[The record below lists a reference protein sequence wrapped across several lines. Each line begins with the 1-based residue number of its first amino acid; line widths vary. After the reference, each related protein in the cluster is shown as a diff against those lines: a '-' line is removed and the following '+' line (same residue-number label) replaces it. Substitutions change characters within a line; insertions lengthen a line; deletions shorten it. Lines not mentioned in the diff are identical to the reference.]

1 MVLFAVSCGNAQLY
15 VSSRTAYS
23 LALQGKAP
31 KFLTYCNRFGIPYNA
46 VLFAGS
52 FGLLA
57 FACVNESETVVLQN
71 LTSLI
76 ASSGIFVW
84 FTMCLTFI
92 RFYYGLKRRP
102 DILDRNDKSYPY
114 KSPFQPYSAIV
125 GCIGTL
131 FILFSM
137 GFVVFLKGEWDTM
150 FFFSSYGSIMIFTVL
165 YVGYRF
171 IKGTSVPSLDKL
183 DFDSGRTEMD
193 RYIWDGGRS
202 YNKRNVKEVA
212 HKLVSFLA

>member
-1 MVLFAVSCGNAQLY
+1 MVF
-15 VSSRTAYS
+15 
-23 LALQGKAP
+23 
-31 KFLTYCNRFGIPYNA
+31 
-46 VLFAGS
+46 
-52 FGLLA
+52 
-57 FACVNESETVVLQN
+57 QN